1 MRAPPFLCKI
11 VWASGHLK
19 SYKQLI
25 KTNSTSNF
33 LRLLQSRNAQRK
45 KSSALPNHNFIA
57 LKSSDKFVPP
67 ATVHIVG
74 DKVFIETEAESIM
87 LSVEQA
93 KTLSYFIADRL
104 VRVADF
110 TDDLGGRG
118 DDY

>member
-1 MRAPPFLCKI
+1 MKKKA
-11 VWASGHLK
+11 HD
-19 SYKQLI
+19 SYD
-25 KTNSTSNF
+25 F
-33 LRLLQSRNAQRK
+33 
-45 KSSALPNHNFIA
+45 NFIA